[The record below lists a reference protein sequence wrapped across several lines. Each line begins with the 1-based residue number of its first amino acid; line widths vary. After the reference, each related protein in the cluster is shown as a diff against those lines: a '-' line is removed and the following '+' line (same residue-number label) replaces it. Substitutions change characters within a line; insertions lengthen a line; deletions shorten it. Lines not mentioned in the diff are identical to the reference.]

1 MTSGFMAKHVP
12 GRRQAENEAAVPSS
26 AELDSASGGV
36 APAVVKGAKLA
47 FKFGKIFGRSM
58 AKDTAKEF
66 VKDQVFPA
74 SSSEEA

>member
-12 GRRQAENEAAVPSS
+12 GKPQAGIPSS

>member
-12 GRRQAENEAAVPSS
+12 GKPQAGIPSS

-36 APAVVKGAKLA
+36 APAVAKKLA

-58 AKDTAKEF
+58 AKDAANEF

>member
-1 MTSGFMAKHVP
+1 MAKHVP

-36 APAVVKGAKLA
+36 PPAVVTGAKLA
-47 FKFGKIFGRSM
+47 FKFGKIFGKSM
-58 AKDTAKEF
+58 AKDAAKEL

>member
-1 MTSGFMAKHVP
+1 MAKHVP

-36 APAVVKGAKLA
+36 APVVAKGAKLA
-47 FKFGKIFGRSM
+47 FKFGKVFGRSM
-58 AKDTAKEF
+58 ATDAAKEF